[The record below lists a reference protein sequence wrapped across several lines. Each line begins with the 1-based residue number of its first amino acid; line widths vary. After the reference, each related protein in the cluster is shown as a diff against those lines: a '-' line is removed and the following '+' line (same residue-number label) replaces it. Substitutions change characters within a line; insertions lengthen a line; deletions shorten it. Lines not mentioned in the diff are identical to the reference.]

1 MVKEKEKPCTA
12 IGAGG
17 HKGSFAWVCW
27 ILNNLQQKNR
37 EKTTAFCPPYSPSL
51 PRCSSTHRMPPGD
64 SFCSMILVYCP
75 LPALFPSAWGEFLY
89 CCCSSTAA
97 CQLPEAVPFPVT
109 TLCWLHRLCLAK
121 LNQLVKT
128 RHANLSSIPG
138 NRSFPFFF
146 CEQICWLKN
155 IKIKRW
161 PSLQLRNIA
170 KTPLMLWPG
179 NDFQVTD
186 LYLRTKQLIICYT

>member
-1 MVKEKEKPCTA
+1 MGTKVHLHGFAESWTICSRRTGKKQQLLSVLLTA
-12 IGAGG
+12 L
-17 HKGSFAWVCW
+17 H
-27 ILNNLQQKNR
+27 
-37 EKTTAFCPPYSPSL
+37 Y
-51 PRCSSTHRMPPGD
+51 RCSSTHRMPPGD

-109 TLCWLHRLCLAK
+109 TLCWLRSLCLAK

-161 PSLQLRNIA
+161 PSLQLNVRNIA

-186 LYLRTKQLIICYT
+186 LYLRTKQLISCYT